1 MNAAVLPPAER
12 SQLIADI
19 ALVLFVHTG
28 QQPQESCRKAE
39 EFMAA
44 LIAKDLPA
52 PSTVPFMPRPT
63 LEVKCPSA
71 PTTC

>member
-1 MNAAVLPPAER
+1 MSAATLPPAER

-39 EFMAA
+39 EFLAA
-44 LIAKDLPA
+44 LVARDLPA
-52 PSTVPFMPRPT
+52 PSTVPFMSRPA
-63 LEVKCPSA
+63 LEVK
-71 PTTC
+71 